1 MPNGDGRLRVTISAQ
16 TNAGTPTN
24 ALSQIQVG
32 PSTNALVMDLDGQT
46 VPSTES
52 LPPGTQQVTLYL
64 ERLSAGQATTA
75 TVTITDRCGAWPTF
89 VGGGPGAF

>member
-1 MPNGDGRLRVTISAQ
+1 
-16 TNAGTPTN
+16 
-24 ALSQIQVG
+24 
-32 PSTNALVMDLDGQT
+32 MDLDGQT